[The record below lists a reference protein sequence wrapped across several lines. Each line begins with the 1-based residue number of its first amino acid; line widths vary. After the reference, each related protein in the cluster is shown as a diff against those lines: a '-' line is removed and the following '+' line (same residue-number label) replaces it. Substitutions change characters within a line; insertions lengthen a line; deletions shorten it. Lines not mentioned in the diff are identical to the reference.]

1 MNELVS
7 IVIPVYNTA
16 DDLHQCLLSI
26 TNQTYKNIEIIVIND
41 GSTDNS
47 LEILEDYRKK
57 DKRIVL
63 FNNTNHGASYSRNY
77 GIGHAN
83 GKFILFIDSDDY
95 ISLDYVKKLVTAIKT
110 NDVNLAICRY
120 KTFFKKQN
128 QKTGKVLGPDYT
140 HSLNNDFFYLCSLGG
155 LPYGPWGKIYKLNI
169 IKEHNIR
176 FLTEISNG
184 EDQIFNLSYF
194 RYVKNYCFV
203 NEEMYFYQLRNNSLS
218 KKHSKKS
225 LEDLYVARNKLIEY
239 LEEENVPYYQQIIAA
254 HCMTDLIDYVSVDG
268 DGYDGYKKRILKV
281 KTYLEEGMTQKSL
294 KARVFRF
301 LIHHE
306 IIFPFYLIYRYNV
319 NCRMKLNTK
328 TK

>member
-26 TNQTYKNIEIIVIND
+26 TNQTYK
-41 GSTDNS
+41 
-47 LEILEDYRKK
+47 
-57 DKRIVL
+57 RIVL

-77 GIGHAN
+77 GIDHAN